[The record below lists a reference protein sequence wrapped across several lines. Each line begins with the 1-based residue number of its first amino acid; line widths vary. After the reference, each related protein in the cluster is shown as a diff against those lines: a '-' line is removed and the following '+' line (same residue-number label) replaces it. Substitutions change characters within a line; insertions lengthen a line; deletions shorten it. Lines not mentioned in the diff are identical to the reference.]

1 MPSYLSHLLQPL
13 NIAYFALLKRK
24 YSDIILGLARNYTYY
39 ISKEA
44 FLSIFKIAFKQAIIE
59 ENIYVVFKGARLVLY
74 NLEAVLSKLNV
85 RL

>member
-24 YSDIILGLARNYTYY
+24 YSNVILGLARDYTYY
-39 ISKEA
+39 INKEV
-44 FLSIFKIAFKQAIIE
+44 FLSAFKIAFKQVIIK
-59 ENIYVVFKGARLVLY
+59 ENIYTAFRGAKLVLY
-74 NLEAVLSKLNV
+74 NLEAVLFKLNI